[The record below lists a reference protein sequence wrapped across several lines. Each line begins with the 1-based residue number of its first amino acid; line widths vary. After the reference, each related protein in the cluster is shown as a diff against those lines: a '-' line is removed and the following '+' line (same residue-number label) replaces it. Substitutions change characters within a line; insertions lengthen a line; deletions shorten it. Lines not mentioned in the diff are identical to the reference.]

1 MNPRVF
7 NLCKGK
13 APPSKTAE
21 VDIVGRGVERIFPG
35 VSRERCMENYERI
48 AREDRP
54 DEEVRLVLP
63 GVTGEEQAEELRR
76 AVVELYRRGRK
87 PPGGYGGIF

>member
-1 MNPRVF
+1 
-7 NLCKGK
+7 
-13 APPSKTAE
+13 
-21 VDIVGRGVERIFPG
+21 
-35 VSRERCMENYERI
+35 MENYERI